1 MRKNQVFTAQLSFL
15 PPSHLS
21 PDLRRHKH
29 VELLHRLRE
38 EEVHQEEV
46 RNGSDRGHDLEPLA
60 EAVADGRERGHF
72 GLDEGRGKTIF
83 SASF

>member
-1 MRKNQVFTAQLSFL
+1 MHCSDFALPLSY
-15 PPSHLS
+15 LS

-29 VELLHRLRE
+29 VKLLHRLRE

-46 RNGSDRGHDLEPLA
+46 RNGSDGGLDLEPLA

-72 GLDEGRGKTIF
+72 GLDEGGEDQF
-83 SASF
+83 SVPATDQELI